1 MRRKLMLMPKDG
13 TTTEP
18 TVSEVDMLDVSTD
31 EITTEPTA
39 SEVDILDAST
49 EEGEDDV
56 KDATVPQDEAKM

>member
-18 TVSEVDMLDVSTD
+18 TVSEVDMLDASTD

-39 SEVDILDAST
+39 SEV
-49 EEGEDDV
+49 
-56 KDATVPQDEAKM
+56 